1 MRDFCLKKEEKV
13 LIRGGSESGTNL
25 EPERRVEAMR
35 KRGDLRLGIWGREK
49 VWVGI
54 GFSLRAIDE

>member
-35 KRGDLRLGIWGREK
+35 NLGGM
-49 VWVGI
+49 
-54 GFSLRAIDE
+54 FLAI